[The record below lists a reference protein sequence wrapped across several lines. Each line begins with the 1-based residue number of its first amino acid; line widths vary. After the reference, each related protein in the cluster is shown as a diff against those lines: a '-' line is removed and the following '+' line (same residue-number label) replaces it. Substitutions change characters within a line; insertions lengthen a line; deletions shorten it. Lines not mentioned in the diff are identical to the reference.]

1 MGAQETRSF
10 LRTSFWTFE
19 LRLVGVRA
27 ASFISHSVSTDS
39 ETIRSLA
46 HNFCNGGRTRS
57 GITDGRGTRR
67 GSFVNLANASREA
80 LRQAVANG
88 SVVSWQHMINRRYS
102 FADKAVIRNY
112 FTQLTGLFKN
122 LKCSHDGSSFYDD
135 YFAKIRDLANAQT
148 R

>member
-1 MGAQETRSF
+1 MVVAHGGDRS
-10 LRTSFWTFE
+10 S
-19 LRLVGVRA
+19 
-27 ASFISHSVSTDS
+27 
-39 ETIRSLA
+39 
-46 HNFCNGGRTRS
+46 
-57 GITDGRGTRR
+57 
-67 GSFVNLANASREA
+67 NLANASREA

-102 FADKAVIRNY
+102 FADKAAIRNY

-122 LKCSHDGSSFYDD
+122 LNYSHDGSSFYDD